1 MLMSEDA
8 LDSVT
13 QMEHFLYV
21 VSEGN
26 PLPLLGYHLKT
37 VNGTFREW
45 RERERER
52 EERRGEERGGENQ
65 SCDSCV
71 D

>member
-1 MLMSEDA
+1 MLMSKDA

-13 QMEHFLYV
+13 QMEHFLYI

-45 RERERER
+45 GERERERERER
-52 EERRGEERGGENQ
+52 EERRREEWRE
-65 SCDSCV
+65 SIM
-71 D
+71 